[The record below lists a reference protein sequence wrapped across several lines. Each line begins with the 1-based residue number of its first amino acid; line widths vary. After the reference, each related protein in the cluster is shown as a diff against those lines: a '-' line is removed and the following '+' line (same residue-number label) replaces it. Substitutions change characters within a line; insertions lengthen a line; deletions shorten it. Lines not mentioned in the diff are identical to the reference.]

1 MPKIRSIKELF
12 DDQHEIMAW
21 VVLALSVAGVATDR
35 LDDWPGVCMAGL
47 ALITMLGSAYY
58 KGIKI
63 GPGGLD
69 VE

>member
-1 MPKIRSIKELF
+1 MPKIKSIKELF

-21 VVLALSVAGVATDR
+21 CVLVMTAVGVATDR
-35 LDDWPGVCMAGL
+35 LEDWPGVCL
-47 ALITMLGSAYY
+47 VALSLVTTLGSAYY

-63 GPGGLD
+63 GPGGLN